1 MSAGFATISPATTT
15 VDCVPDRVAT
25 SVETTIPNMTSPNLG
40 VPRTLDV
47 ETPRKCG
54 ERPSTQ
60 SVKSRPIGICGHHR
74 KVVR

>member
-1 MSAGFATISPATTT
+1 MSAGFATISRATMAA
-15 VDCVPDRVAT
+15 DCVPDRVAK
-25 SVETTIPNMTSPNLG
+25 SVETTVQNMTSANLG

-54 ERPSTQ
+54 AGPSTQ
-60 SVKSRPIGICGHHR
+60 SVKSRLLGICGHHW